1 MSTGKV
7 TAASGCSSS
16 VVVTDS
22 SASSEAAVGGFSPSL
37 GCSAGVAGRG
47 VLDCGA
53 PAGGGLAGGVL
64 AGGVPAGGAAG
75 CCATEPAH
83 HAASTTAG
91 AANLN
96 QRAVNGP
103 WLRMAC
109 PSLQVARDPKSDV
122 LARFEAGAARR
133 QTQIRRRRA
142 APARA
147 AHDVQASAFGP
158 ERVVDGLRRLEQ
170 IERVEILDP
179 FGDVA
184 AEIEDAVGVGRVAA
198 GGCADRKTVVIR
210 EH

>member
-1 MSTGKV
+1 MSTGNV

-22 SASSEAAVGGFSPSL
+22 SASSEAAVGGFSPSF

-53 PAGGGLAGGVL
+53 LAGGVL

-96 QRAVNGP
+96 QRVP
-103 WLRMAC
+103 WLCMAC

-122 LARFEAGAARR
+122 LARFETGAARG

-147 AHDVQASAFGP
+147 AHDVQASGFGP
-158 ERVVDGLRRLEQ
+158 
-170 IERVEILDP
+170 
-179 FGDVA
+179 
-184 AEIEDAVGVGRVAA
+184 
-198 GGCADRKTVVIR
+198 
-210 EH
+210 